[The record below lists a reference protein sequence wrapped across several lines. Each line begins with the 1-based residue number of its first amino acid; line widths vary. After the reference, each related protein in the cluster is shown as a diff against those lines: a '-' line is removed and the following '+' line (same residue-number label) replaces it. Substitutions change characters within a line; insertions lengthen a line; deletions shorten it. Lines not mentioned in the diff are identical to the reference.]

1 MIVRV
6 QRRDG
11 GDSRRDWPPVPGSYL
26 LVLRLEQGARLRIG
40 ALGTFDFPAGGY
52 LYCGSA
58 LGAGGVLARVSRHV
72 EGARTLHWHI
82 DYLLRHA
89 RVHEV
94 WARFDPRRLECEWA
108 QALSRHEGFACPAA
122 RFGASDCR
130 CPAHL
135 WHAEI
140 SHSRLKSALR
150 RLPDPP
156 EPVWLCVRAPD
167 MLGSKCSRSA
177 MS

>member
-6 QRRDG
+6 ERHDG
-11 GDSRRDWPPVPGSYL
+11 EGSRRDLPPAPGSYL
-26 LVLRLEQGARLRIG
+26 LMLRLQQGARLRIG
-40 ALGTFDFPAGGY
+40 ALGTFDFPAGLY

-58 LGAGGVLARVSRHV
+58 LGAGGVLARVRRHV
-72 EGARTLHWHI
+72 EGARTLHWHV

-94 WARFDPRRLECEWA
+94 WARFDLRRLECEWA
-108 QALSRHEGFACPAA
+108 QALSVHCGFACPAA

-130 CPAHL
+130 CRAHL

-140 SHSRLKSALR
+140 SHSRLKSALP
-150 RLPDPP
+150 RLPAPP
-156 EPVWLCVRAPD
+156 EPVWLSEAAPD
-167 MLGSKCSRSA
+167 ML
-177 MS
+177 